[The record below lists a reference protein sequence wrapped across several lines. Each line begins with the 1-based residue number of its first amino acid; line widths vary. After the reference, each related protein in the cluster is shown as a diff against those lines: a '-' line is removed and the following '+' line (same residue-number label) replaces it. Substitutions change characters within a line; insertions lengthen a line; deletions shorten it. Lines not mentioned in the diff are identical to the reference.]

1 MKREGFKKSK
11 HWVVA
16 NGETPK
22 EEGVHSLEVRFRL
35 CVRSQI
41 GRGKEGIACQVRG
54 ASHLCGYEIATN
66 TSKVEEGL

>member
-22 EEGVHSLEVRFRL
+22 EEGVHSLEVRSRL
-35 CVRSQI
+35 CVRSPKKL
-41 GRGKEGIACQVRG
+41 GGGSRGLLVK
-54 ASHLCGYEIATN
+54 
-66 TSKVEEGL
+66 

>member
-11 HWVVA
+11 HWAVA

-35 CVRSQI
+35 CVRSKLGG
-41 GRGKEGIACQVRG
+41 GRRG
-54 ASHLCGYEIATN
+54 LLV
-66 TSKVEEGL
+66 K

>member
-1 MKREGFKKSK
+1 M
-11 HWVVA
+11 VA

-22 EEGVHSLEVRFRL
+22 EEGVHLLEVRFRL
-35 CVRSQI
+35 CYKSKKI

-54 ASHLCGYEIATN
+54 ASHLCGYEITTN